1 MSKIDIQVVY
11 AFNRSNIRLENA
23 PISSSV
29 RNIKTNLQAIN
40 NMKSFS
46 SIKIVYKGEILADN
60 VTIQSLITE
69 GQKEITL
76 YATGI
81 PNLSP
86 PSSQI
91 SKPPTPKKAE
101 KLSLR
106 QKVRKVLFIT
116 AVIIGCY
123 SITTMITQ
131 ILSISPPE
139 ENYNE
144 VFPCSVEALLY
155 GIASISLVLSL
166 LFIYLVINI
175 NFTEVFKHLISFCQT
190 ILPTWKVDEF
200 KRKHRIE

>member
-1 MSKIDIQVVY
+1 MTTINIQVVY

-23 PISSSV
+23 PISSSI

-46 SIKIVYKGEILADN
+46 SIKIVYKGDILADN
-60 VTIQSLITE
+60 VTIESLITE

-86 PSSQI
+86 PNSQI
-91 SKPPTPKKAE
+91 SKPPTTKKTK
-101 KLSLR
+101 KLSF
-106 QKVRKVLFIT
+106 RKIASNAMIFI
-116 AVIIGCY
+116 AVMIGWY
-123 SITTMITQ
+123 SITSMVRR
-131 ILSISPPE
+131 ILLISPPE
-139 ENYNE
+139 ENFNE
-144 VFPCSVEALLY
+144 VFPCSIEALLY
-155 GIASISLVLSL
+155 GIASIALVVSI
-166 LFIYLVINI
+166 LFVYIVIKI